1 MICCSIIDIRCST
14 NYPYHMDAKQV
25 KRTEYSFA
33 KIWVCM
39 WEGNEAKVYEV
50 AFYGPYFF

>member
-1 MICCSIIDIRCST
+1 
-14 NYPYHMDAKQV
+14 MDAKQV